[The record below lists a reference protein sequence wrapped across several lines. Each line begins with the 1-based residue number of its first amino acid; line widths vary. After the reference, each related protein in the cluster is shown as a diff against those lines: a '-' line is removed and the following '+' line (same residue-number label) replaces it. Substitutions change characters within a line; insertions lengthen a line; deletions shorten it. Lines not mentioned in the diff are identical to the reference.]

1 MPFLFTTINENL
13 QRNYNIMRG
22 NFKINLVFLE
32 LIEFVACYLFM
43 LWFLGL
49 SQMEPEIGS
58 EWGWLVSP
66 SLGQTHIWQVISPDI
81 FWAYVCCPKKSQNNS
96 TCCISTVQVAKI
108 KHFARLYWKTACT
121 DLHKNVLLHIHQF
134 NKTSTRILL
143 LAIVISVFTYKASN
157 TFT

>member
-81 FWAYVCCPKKSQNNS
+81 FWAYVCCPKNP
-96 TCCISTVQVAKI
+96 KI
-108 KHFARLYWKTACT
+108 IQLAAL
-121 DLHKNVLLHIHQF
+121 VLSKLQ
-134 NKTSTRILL
+134 K
-143 LAIVISVFTYKASN
+143 
-157 TFT
+157 